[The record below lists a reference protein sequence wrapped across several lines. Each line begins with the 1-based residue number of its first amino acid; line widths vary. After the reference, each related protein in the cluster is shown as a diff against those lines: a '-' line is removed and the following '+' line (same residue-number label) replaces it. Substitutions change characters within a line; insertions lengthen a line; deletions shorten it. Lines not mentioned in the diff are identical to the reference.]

1 MGDVFLL
8 FLLRFEED
16 QQNVVTDTCTRA
28 EGGRTEA
35 GDADV
40 PGPDSSAS
48 TSPRAALG
56 DGGASA
62 FRPPPGPDSPPE
74 RPRHHFCHTRRI
86 MGNDGEAAPN
96 QK

>member
-8 FLLRFEED
+8 FLLRFVED
-16 QQNVVTDTCTRA
+16 QQKVVMDTCTRA
-28 EGGRTEA
+28 EGARTEA

-48 TSPRAALG
+48 T
-56 DGGASA
+56 
-62 FRPPPGPDSPPE
+62 PPSDHLRVPDSPPE